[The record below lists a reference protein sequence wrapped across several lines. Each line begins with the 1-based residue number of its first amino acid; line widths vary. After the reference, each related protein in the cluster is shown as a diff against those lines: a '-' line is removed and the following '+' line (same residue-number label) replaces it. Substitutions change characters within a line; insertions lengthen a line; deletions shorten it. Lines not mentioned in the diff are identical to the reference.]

1 MSLFQDKV
9 KRQLV
14 SGSFF
19 QKAGSPLQLFFF
31 HILSLYDLLD
41 VIFMKCFLFMST
53 LNQFRPSNF
62 LFISFKN
69 LLGGPTSWASLCK
82 LGKSRF
88 SHSNDYEESLL
99 KQLWVPL
106 KS

>member
-1 MSLFQDKV
+1 
-9 KRQLV
+9 
-14 SGSFF
+14 
-19 QKAGSPLQLFFF
+19 
-31 HILSLYDLLD
+31 
-41 VIFMKCFLFMST
+41 MST
-53 LNQFRPSNF
+53 LNHLRPSNF

-99 KQLWVPL
+99 KKVYGYLLRVKHHL
-106 KS
+106 NILTFAGGMGKIKN